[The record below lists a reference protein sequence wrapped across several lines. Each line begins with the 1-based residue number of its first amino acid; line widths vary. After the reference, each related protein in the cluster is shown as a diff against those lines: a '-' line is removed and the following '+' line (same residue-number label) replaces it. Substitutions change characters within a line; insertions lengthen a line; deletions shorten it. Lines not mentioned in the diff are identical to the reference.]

1 MRAVCLHEH
10 GGIDA
15 LTYDENFPD
24 PVVGE
29 GQVIIAVKA
38 TSLNYHDVFTCE
50 GMPGIK
56 VPMPMIIGLD
66 IAGEIVEVGPGVEG
80 WSTGDRVLVNP
91 LDPIEPQKGL
101 MGEMIHGGT
110 AELCLVDAPRL
121 IAIPEGVTFAE
132 AASLP
137 VAYGTAHRM
146 MFTHGKVNKDDRVL
160 ILGASGGVGSC
171 CVLLAKMVGAEVV
184 ACGSTPD
191 KLEALKSWGADH
203 VINYKETPAFEK
215 EIWGLYTKPHRRK
228 FEGGVTVGVN
238 FTGGDTW
245 VQTFKSVQRGG
256 RILTCGAT
264 AGYDPKTDLRYI
276 WSFEL
281 QVLGSNS
288 WMPEDLTALMDLI
301 KDGKLKP
308 VIDTVLPLKDT
319 KEGVRQLRDRE
330 VIGKIIIEP

>member
-15 LTYDENFPD
+15 LTLEENFPD
-24 PVVGE
+24 PVADDGHVVIRVG
-29 GQVIIAVKA
+29 A
-38 TSLNYHDVFTCE
+38 TSLNFHDVFTCN

-66 IAGEIVEVGPGVEG
+66 IAGEIMDVGPGVEG
-80 WSTGDRVLVNP
+80 WSAGDRVLVNP

-110 AELCLVDAPRL
+110 AELCRVDARRL
-121 IAIPEGVTFAE
+121 IAMPDGVSFAQ

-137 VAYGTAHRM
+137 VAYGSAHRM
-146 MFTHGKVNKDDRVL
+146 MVTHGKVAEGEKVL

-171 CVLLAKMVGAEVV
+171 CVLLAKMAGAEVV

-203 VINYKETPAFEK
+203 VINYKEQDLTKAVWE
-215 EIWGLYTKPHRRK
+215 LYTKPHRRTYA
-228 FEGGVTVGVN
+228 GGVNMVVN
-238 FTGGDTW
+238 FTGGETW
-245 VQTFKSVQRGG
+245 VQSLKVLQRGG
-256 RILTCGAT
+256 RMLTCGAT
-264 AGYDPKTDLRYI
+264 AGFDPKTDLRYI
-276 WSFEL
+276 WSYEL
-281 QVLGSNS
+281 TIQGSNS
-288 WMPEDLTALMDLI
+288 WAPEDLVQLMDHIQAGRLE
-301 KDGKLKP
+301 P
-308 VIDTVLPLKDT
+308 VIDTVLPLDQT
-319 KEGVRQLRDRE
+319 AEGVRLLRDRE